1 MVMFLSDTHLP
12 QLLPAKAYC
21 DEKWYA
27 KEVSDVLLPGWHA
40 VAATNQFPKNG
51 SFVTLDLFGH
61 PVILRR
67 ERDEIHGFLNI
78 CPHRFSKLSTE
89 LSGCKTILK
98 CGYHGWE
105 FDECSGH
112 TRRIPDAPSFRPLKK
127 GQFGLEKVQVKTV
140 GGLVFVSLSGKTSGS
155 NQVFSEASAE
165 FEKILNARGFL
176 GQQEFSLPVNWK
188 VAIENTLESY
198 HVAEVHPKT
207 FGKAPEEQDC
217 RHEILS
223 DSTRFSAS
231 GDNRFMISSIESL
244 LLSKLGHARSGKY
257 EHIHYHPTFTLAR
270 TDCFSIAISF
280 LPNSA
285 RTTRVF
291 VSWFAQQTTKGRNY
305 TNWILRRWGAMQS
318 SFWLKV
324 VREDARAVIG
334 VQSGIDGALR
344 SGGESDKRG
353 LISIREERIF
363 HFQKWLADRIG
374 YVKKNELVS
383 SA

>member
-1 MVMFLSDTHLP
+1 MMMFLSDTHLP
-12 QLLPAKAYC
+12 QLLPVEAYC

-40 VAATNQFPKNG
+40 VATTNQFPKDG
-51 SFVTLDLFGH
+51 SFITFDLFGH
-61 PVILRR
+61 PLILRR
-67 ERDEIHGFLNI
+67 ERHEIHGFLNI

-89 LSGCKTILK
+89 QLGCKTILK

-140 GGLVFVSLSGKTSGS
+140 GGLVFVSLSEKKSGS
-155 NQVFSEASAE
+155 NQAFSEAIAE
-165 FEKILNARGFL
+165 FEKMLNARGFL

-188 VAIENTLESY
+188 VAVENTLESY
-198 HVAEVHPKT
+198 HVAEVHPNT

-217 RHEILS
+217 RHEIAS

-231 GDNRFMISSIESL
+231 GDNRFLVSSVESL

-257 EHIHYHPTFTLAR
+257 EHIHHHPTFTLAR

-280 LPNSA
+280 LPNSS

-291 VSWFAQQTTKGRNY
+291 VSWFAQQAAKGCNY
-305 TNWILRRWGAMQS
+305 ANWMLRRWGAIQS
-318 SFWLKV
+318 RFWLKV
-324 VREDARAVIG
+324 VREDARAVVG
-334 VQSGIDGALR
+334 VQSGIDGANR
-344 SGGESDKRG
+344 SGGESDNRG

-363 HFQKWLADRIG
+363 HFQKWLVDQIG
-374 YVKKNELVS
+374 YVETNDFIG